1 MSRQT
6 ALFTV
11 ALLLTFISTQVV
23 YTSAAEPNKS
33 TVSTQKS
40 KSKSKNTRRHS
51 HKSGKHSI
59 AGQSKTKNPNK

>member
-23 YTSAAEPNKS
+23 YTSASEPH
-33 TVSTQKS
+33 TVNTTQKS
-40 KSKSKNTRRHS
+40 KAKSKNGKRQS
-51 HKSGKHSI
+51 HKPRKHTT
-59 AGQSKTKNPNK
+59 GTSKTKNANK